1 MEPTFSVLIDT
12 TEKVIGPLIEEDRKA
27 RETGNRR
34 SRYCCYYCC
43 KFSDLFNMCIRHKVF
58 NMNDSSVNNHN
69 KRKAT
74 DLITAETL
82 NPHQNKSLEVQT
94 SARLKSVVALC
105 INRCPQTS
113 VN

>member
-34 SRYCCYYCC
+34 SRYCCYYCSR
-43 KFSDLFNMCIRHKVF
+43 FSDLFNMCIRHKVF
-58 NMNDSSVNNHN
+58 NMNDSSFLNHN
-69 KRKAT
+69 KREA
-74 DLITAETL
+74 TAETL

-94 SARLKSVVALC
+94 SAPLKSVVALC
-105 INRCPQTS
+105 INGCPQTS

>member
-34 SRYCCYYCC
+34 SRYCSYYCC
-43 KFSDLFNMCIRHKVF
+43 RFSDLFNMCIRHKVF

-69 KRKAT
+69 KREAT
-74 DLITAETL
+74 DLIPVFGSPDLSPIEICGGTVHKRMPTNL
-82 NPHQNKSLEVQT
+82 SQ
-94 SARLKSVVALC
+94 LKQCYKV
-105 INRCPQTS
+105 
-113 VN
+113 